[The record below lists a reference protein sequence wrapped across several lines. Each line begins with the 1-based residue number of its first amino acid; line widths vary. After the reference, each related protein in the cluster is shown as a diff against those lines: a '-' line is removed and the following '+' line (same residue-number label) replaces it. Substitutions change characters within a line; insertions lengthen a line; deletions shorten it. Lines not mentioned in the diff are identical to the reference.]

1 MPRLA
6 AWRGERLA
14 VAALLAAHVLL
25 ACWGIARNSVTFD
38 ENEHVPA
45 GAAIV
50 TRGDFL
56 LAPEQAPLARA
67 AYALAALAAG
77 ARVPP
82 LEHGPRYNEFDFGQ
96 DFAHA
101 NADRYVR
108 VFSAAR
114 LMGVLFSVLLALL
127 VWRWARRLHGPRGG
141 LLALGTYA
149 FAPEALAHAGVAGI
163 DMPSALTVTASLY
176 CFWRFTREGTWRT
189 WALTALAVSLALL
202 TRFNALQLGAPFLA
216 LALLAP
222 LGGGPRSLPRL
233 WIGLALLPLA
243 MLLALQAGYL
253 GHTSWLPLSQWHF
266 GSPTFQHLQQRW
278 PRLRLPAP
286 DAFVAGIDFLGAMR
300 QSQSLTLLLGRVTSE
315 THWYYA
321 PFALLIKWPIGFLA
335 LLLARGAFALWVR
348 RQPGWRGARHAWHER
363 FVWLPALALLLLA
376 MFVTHL
382 DVGIRYLLPMVPL
395 LCVWIGALAA
405 PAARFPAALER
416 ARRRWALAGAVLA
429 ALAAAEALTGE
440 PYPLSFFNRLAGAH
454 ADQLVNDSAVDWG
467 QGLVAL
473 RDELKRR
480 GIGRV
485 YLAYHGTTDPAL
497 YGIDYVPYLGGE
509 FGGESDWFAVSSYY
523 LMGLPQRMVTPQ
535 GRTSEFLR
543 FDLWLFRQRP
553 PTARPAR
560 CMYLYRLR

>member
-1 MPRLA
+1 MVRLA
-6 AWRGERLA
+6 AGRGERLA
-14 VAALLAAHVLL
+14 AAALLAAHVLL

-50 TRGDFL
+50 TRGDFM
-56 LAPEQAPLARA
+56 LAPEQAPLARM

-101 NADRYVR
+101 NADRFVR
-108 VFSAAR
+108 IYSAAR
-114 LMGVLFSVLLALL
+114 LLSVMYSVLLALL
-127 VWRWARRLHGPRGG
+127 VWHWARRLHGPRGG
-141 LLALGTYA
+141 LLALAAYS

-176 CFWRFTREGTWRT
+176 GFWRFTREGTWRA
-189 WALTALAVSLALL
+189 WAFTALAVSLALL
-202 TRFNALQLGAPFLA
+202 TRFNALQLGPVFLL

-222 LGGGPRSLPRL
+222 LGGRPPRPLRL

-243 MLLALQAGYL
+243 MLLALQAAYL
-253 GHTSWLPLSQWHF
+253 GRTSWLPLSQWHF
-266 GSPTFQHLQQRW
+266 GSLAFQHLQQRW
-278 PRLRLPAP
+278 PWLRLPLP
-286 DAFVAGIDFLGAMR
+286 DAFVAGLDFLGTMR
-300 QSQSLTLLLGRVTSE
+300 QTPVLTLLLGRVSPE

-321 PFALLIKWPIGFLA
+321 PFALLIKWPLGFLG
-335 LLLARGAFALWVR
+335 LLLARGLFVFRAPHA
-348 RQPGWRGARHAWHER
+348 PKHAWHER
-363 FVWLPALALLLLA
+363 FAWLSALALMLLA
-376 MFVTHL
+376 MFVTRL

-416 ARRRWALAGAVLA
+416 AHRRWALTGAALC
-429 ALAAAEALTGE
+429 ALAAAEALAGE
-440 PYPLSFFNRLAGAH
+440 PYPLSFFNRLAGPH

-473 RDELKRR
+473 RDELQRR
-480 GIGRV
+480 GIGRI
-485 YLAYHGTTDPAL
+485 YLTYHGTTDPAL
-497 YGIDYVPYLGGE
+497 YGIDYVPYLGG
-509 FGGESDWFAVSSYY
+509 GLGNQSDWFAVSSYY

-535 GRTSEFLR
+535 GRTQEFLR
-543 FDLWLFRQRP
+543 FDLWMFRERP